1 MLLAACGS
9 ASGASREI
17 FRLAPTHDWSLIT
30 TPYVVEEVQTNLQD
44 MVSTAVA
51 DWAKLRPGL
60 ILLDDVLTL
69 DRPAVF
75 SPSKDR
81 PILFSALAW
90 ADVLLTLD
98 RGDFAELLGRSFYD
112 LAVLKPGN
120 FLQRERAAGRLSIDP
135 PAQGYL

>member
-69 DRPAVF
+69 DRPVVF

-98 RGDFAELLGRSFYD
+98 RGDFSELLGRSIYD
-112 LAVLKPGN
+112 LVVLKPGD
-120 FLQRERAAGRLSIDP
+120 FLRNARAAGRLRIDI
-135 PAQGYL
+135 

>member
-69 DRPAVF
+69 DRPVVF

-98 RGDFAELLGRSFYD
+98 RGDFAELLGRSIYD
-112 LAVLKPGN
+112 LVVLKPGD
-120 FLQRERAAGRLSIDP
+120 FLRNARAAGRLRIDI
-135 PAQGYL
+135 